1 MNRVSCEKETK
12 MKLNLYRGIY
22 TDAEHAELI
31 RRQGI
36 DEKWYIDTEKLRVN
50 HDNIDEFLSRDSLQR
65 EDVVIPDESSRIIF
79 GCGTYRDACYY
90 AYRNATQ
97 GGYAI
102 TAKERASEQFSG
114 PKEMFVFS
122 FQVPE
127 EDVFIDANDFLYPI
141 CYFPE
146 RIKGPRKKQLCKVF
160 GEEIIDKYLPL
171 LMNELFNRT
180 QLANLITMERSAIR
194 NLYDNKE
201 ILLVGKKNVSVYS
214 SFKTTY
220 KVTAEDI
227 LSVEKITEEEC
238 QKVLGQGPKAVCM
251 I

>member
-1 MNRVSCEKETK
+1 

-50 HDNIDEFLSRDSLQR
+50 HDNIDEFLSRDSLQWD
-65 EDVVIPDESSRIIF
+65 DVVIRDESSRIIF

-146 RIKGPRKKQLCKVF
+146 RIKGLKKKQLCKVF
-160 GEEIIDKYLPL
+160 GEEIIDKYKVDR
-171 LMNELFNRT
+171 ET
-180 QLANLITMERSAIR
+180 
-194 NLYDNKE
+194 
-201 ILLVGKKNVSVYS
+201 VYS
-214 SFKTTY
+214 VTRYHKIP
-220 KVTAEDI
+220 KVRDGKI
-227 LSVEKITEEEC
+227 VLFLKSVVDKEFSEWIET
-238 QKVLGQGPKAVCM
+238 QKKANDH
-251 I
+251 